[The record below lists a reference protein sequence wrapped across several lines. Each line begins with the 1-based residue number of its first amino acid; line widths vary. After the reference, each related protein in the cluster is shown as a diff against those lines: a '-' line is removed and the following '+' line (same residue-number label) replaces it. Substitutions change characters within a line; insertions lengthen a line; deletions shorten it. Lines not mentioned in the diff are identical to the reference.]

1 MLELHHDQTSPR
13 GQTSSAEYC
22 LFFCWGSLWCCWS
35 TFCKPATCRHSDLML
50 FWDAGSLHGEVPGA
64 SEERFLFD
72 FGQSVSCLWVRTGQA
87 VLHLLVELL
96 ISSGHLHIHLVPA
109 QGTELGRARSL
120 RGTSSSL
127 PQTPFSTPGAAGAGF
142 GAGREGCAGDRRPY
156 CALARV

>member
-13 GQTSSAEYC
+13 GQRSSAEYC
-22 LFFCWGSLWCCWS
+22 LSFCCGSLRCCWG
-35 TFCKPATCRHSDLML
+35 TFCKLPTCRQSDLVL
-50 FWDAGSLHGEVPGA
+50 FWDTGSLHGKVPGA

-72 FGQSVSCLWVRTGQA
+72 FGQSVSLPVGEDRASGSPSALGAARLLWPPP
-87 VLHLLVELL
+87 LHLVR
-96 ISSGHLHIHLVPA
+96 A

-127 PQTPFSTPGAAGAGF
+127 PQTPFPTPGAAGAGF
-142 GAGREGCAGDRRPY
+142 GAGREGCAGDCRPY